1 MESLFAYHGN
11 LLSQVEGGFF
21 RYQYPH
27 INWNQRMIGIKGPRG
42 TGKTTMI
49 LQHIKFG
56 LNNPKDALYVT
67 ADHPWFYTHS
77 ILELVEEFVKFG
89 GRTLFIDEVHKYPQ
103 WSRELKAAYDG
114 NPNLRIVFTASS
126 ALDIYRGEADLSRRV
141 VQYELAGLSFR
152 EFLGMSHGHAFPS
165 VTLDHLLENHT
176 ELAQQVTA
184 KFHPLPLF
192 KEYIRSGYYPYRAE
206 SGESEY
212 FMKLNQT
219 LNAVIESDLAAT
231 EGYAAGSAV
240 KLKRLLGVIAESV
253 PFQPNISALSRKLDT
268 SRDTVYAYL
277 NSLRNARVLNFLS
290 SEGKGVSTL
299 QKPDKI
305 YLENTNLSH
314 AMRTAPDVGSLRE
327 TFFLN
332 QMVNAGKAVHLPEK
346 GDFLVDGRYTLEVG
360 GKGKT
365 AKQLESLS
373 DAFVVR
379 DDLEIG
385 FGNKIPLWVFG
396 FLY

>member
-1 MESLFAYHGN
+1 MESILAYHSN
-11 LLSQVEGGFF
+11 LMSQVEGSFF
-21 RYQYPH
+21 RYQYPL
-27 INWNQRMIGIKGPRG
+27 INWDQRMIGIKGPRG
-42 TGKTTMI
+42 TGKTTMM
-49 LQHIKFG
+49 LQHIRFG

-89 GRTLFIDEVHKYPQ
+89 GKSLFIDEVHKYPH
-103 WSRELKAAYDG
+103 WSRELKTAYDG

-152 EFLGMSHGHAFPS
+152 EFLGMRHGHEIAP
-165 VTLDHLLENHT
+165 VTLEELLDNHT
-176 ELAQQVTA
+176 GLAHEVTA
-184 KFHPLPLF
+184 KFRPLPLF

-206 SGESEY
+206 SAEAEY

-253 PFQPNISALSRKLDT
+253 PFQPNVSALSRKLDI

-277 NSLRNARVLNFLS
+277 HSLRNARVLNFLS
-290 SEGKGVSTL
+290 GQGKGVSTL

-314 AMRTAPDVGSLRE
+314 ALRTTPDMGSLRE
-327 TFFLN
+327 TFFLS
-332 QMVNAGKAVHLPEK
+332 QVINAGATAHLPEK
-346 GDFLVDGRYTLEVG
+346 GDFLINGKYTFEVG

-365 AKQLESLS
+365 AKQLADLP
-373 DAFVVR
+373 DAYVVR
-379 DDLEIG
+379 DDLETG
-385 FGNKIPLWVFG
+385 FGNTIPLWVFG